1 MTGTDLIISH
11 YGLRIHAEPTYLPV
25 EGFNNKKDDILI
37 TL

>member
-11 YGLRIHAEPTYLPV
+11 YSLRLHAEATYLPV
-25 EGFNNKKDDILI
+25 EGFSNKKDILS